1 MRETVI
7 IAAMNDDDEIEI
19 VSKTRRKAAML
30 DLQALGEEL
39 IGLSNGRL
47 AKLNLPENLLQ
58 AIADAKR
65 ISVSKHGALK
75 RQRQYIGRLMRDVDA
90 APIRD
95 ALDRWGKSSAA
106 AVTEQH
112 LAERWRERLIRDDN
126 EFTEFAS
133 DFPDADL
140 SRLRQLAR
148 NARDEQAKEKP
159 PRAFRELY
167 RAVHE
172 LIVNQSAEAS
182 DDDEED
188 D

>member
-1 MRETVI
+1 
-7 IAAMNDDDEIEI
+7 MNDDEII
-19 VSKTRRKAAML
+19 SKTRRKAAMH
-30 DLQALGEEL
+30 DLQALGEAL
-39 IGLSNGRL
+39 IGLSNERL
-47 AKLNLPENLLQ
+47 AKLNLPENLLH
-58 AIADAKR
+58 AIAEAKR

-90 APIRD
+90 APIRE
-95 ALDRWGKSSAA
+95 ALERWGQTSAA

-133 DFPDADL
+133 DFPCADL

-167 RAVHE
+167 RAVHD
-172 LIVNQSAEAS
+172 LIVNQSAEES
-182 DDDEED
+182 GEED
-188 D
+188 G